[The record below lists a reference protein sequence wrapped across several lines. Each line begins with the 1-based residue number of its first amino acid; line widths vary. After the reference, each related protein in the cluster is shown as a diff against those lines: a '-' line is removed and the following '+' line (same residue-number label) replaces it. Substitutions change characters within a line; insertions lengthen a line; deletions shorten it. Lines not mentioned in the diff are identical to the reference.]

1 MNDDSITIGT
11 LQYAPALQHPDL
23 LAPVVLTAISNGIA
37 SNARLAQIDQDFAD
51 TGEFLKAYSTDAA
64 DSANCVVV
72 VGRRGDARTPAACLV
87 PSDARADVNTRV
99 RKLLDARKA
108 SFAPHDWAIEQTGME
123 YGGITAIGL
132 PESWRLLVDS
142 RVPERDWVI
151 IGSGTRRAKIALPG
165 PDFEHLPGAEIV
177 ENLGQST

>member
-1 MNDDSITIGT
+1 MNDVIHIGT
-11 LQYAPALQHPDL
+11 LRYAPALQHPDL
-23 LAPVVLTAISNGIA
+23 LAPVVHSAISHGIA
-37 SNARLAQIDQDFAD
+37 TNARVAQIDENLAD
-51 TGEFLKAYSTDAA
+51 TGEFLAAYGTDAA

-72 VGRRGDARTPAACLV
+72 IGRRGETRTPAACLV
-87 PSDARADVNTRV
+87 PSDTRADVNTRV

-142 RVPERDWVI
+142 RVTERDWVI
-151 IGSGTRRAKIALPG
+151 IGGGTRRSKIALPG

-177 ENLGQST
+177 DELGLTT